1 MISITFNF
9 SNHNCFELRTSS
21 DIVIVGGGLGGL
33 LCGALLAK
41 EGYKVV
47 VLEKNKQLG
56 GSLQS
61 FGVDGKLFES
71 AVHYIGSLQKGQ
83 TLYKIFNYL
92 DIIDSI
98 SLKRLDLDCFDKII
112 FENKSYSLAQ
122 GYENFIETLSIEFP
136 HQKENL
142 VNYIREIKTV
152 CSHFPLYNMRLGSL
166 SEKLK
171 VSHFSLKEKMEALIS
186 DSTLRQILVGNHLL
200 YAGDYETTPFYIH
213 ALIENSYIESSWKC
227 QMGSI
232 QIAKCLQEIIHQN
245 GGQVLRNQ
253 LVTKLVEKDGLLEY
267 VDTSA
272 NETFFAKRFISN
284 VHPAYTY
291 AMLDSKMIKPITKKR
306 IQATPNTPAAVM
318 INLSLH
324 PESILYHNHNIYYH
338 KEANVWLDF
347 QQPNDEHPNSFGI
360 FFYQDAL
367 NPKYARGLSIL
378 TYMCGDTFK
387 DWEHTFHTTTSPERR
402 DIAYEK
408 KKDALASLFINEVSN
423 ILPGLQQAVK
433 KIDVCSPLTYRD
445 YLNIPNGSMYGL
457 KKNVNDLANTTFGTH
472 TKISNLFLT
481 GQNINM
487 HGILGVSITSLL
499 TCSEIVGLEYLVEK
513 INRYNSQ

>member
-9 SNHNCFELRTSS
+9 SNLNCFELQTSS

-41 EGYKVV
+41 EGKKVV

-83 TLYKIFNYL
+83 TLFKLFNYL

-98 SLKRLDLDCFDKII
+98 SLKRLDLDCFDQII
-112 FENKSYSLAQ
+112 FGNKSYALAQ
-122 GYENFIETLSIEFP
+122 GYENFIETLSVDFP
-136 HQKENL
+136 HQRENL

-152 CSHFPLYNMRLGSL
+152 CSHFPLYNMRMGSL

-171 VSHFSLKEKMEALIS
+171 VTHFSLKEKMEALIS
-186 DSTLRQILVGNHLL
+186 DNDLRQILVGNHLL
-200 YAGDYETTPFYIH
+200 YAGNYESTPFYIH

-245 GGQVLRNQ
+245 GGQVLRNKQ
-253 LVTKLVEKDGLLEY
+253 VTNMVEQNGKLDHVE
-267 VDTSA
+267 TSD
-272 NETFFAKRFISN
+272 NETYFAKQFISN

-291 AMLDSKMIKPITKKR
+291 AMLDSKMVKPITKKR
-306 IQATPNTPAAVM
+306 IQAIPNTPAALM
-318 INLSLH
+318 INISLH
-324 PESILYHNHNIYYH
+324 PESILYRNHNIYLH
-338 KEANVWLDF
+338 KQTNVWLDF
-347 QQPNDEHPNSFGI
+347 QQPNDENPNSFGI
-360 FFYQDAL
+360 FFYQDAQH
-367 NPKYARGLSIL
+367 PKYARGLSIL
-378 TYMCGDTFK
+378 TYMAGETFRE
-387 DWEHTFHTTTSPERR
+387 WEHTFHTTTSGQKR
-402 DIAYEK
+402 DMAYEK
-408 KKDALASLFINEVSN
+408 KKEALASRFINEVSS
-423 ILPGLQQAVK
+423 ILPGLPKAVK

-457 KKNVNDLANTTFGTH
+457 KKDVTDLANTTFATH
-472 TKISNLFLT
+472 TKIPNLFLT

-487 HGILGVSITSLL
+487 HGILGVSITAIL
-499 TCSEIVGLEYLVEK
+499 TCGELLGLEYLVEK
-513 INRYNSQ
+513 INRHHSQ